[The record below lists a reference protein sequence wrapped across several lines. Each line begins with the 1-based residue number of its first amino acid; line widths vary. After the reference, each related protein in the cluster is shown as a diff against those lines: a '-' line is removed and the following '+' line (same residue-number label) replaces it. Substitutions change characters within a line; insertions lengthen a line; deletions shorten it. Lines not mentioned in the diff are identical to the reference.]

1 MFFDAPPGAQV
12 MLTRKGN
19 FMQSGRAMSG
29 IGIYEK
35 NSLQRTATGKAG
47 AAPVPDPDRQA
58 QIDRTARVLRILAL
72 NARTANLPDPRDVRG
87 ILCDTYG

>member
-1 MFFDAPPGAQV
+1 

-19 FMQSGRAMSG
+19 FIQSGRAMSG

-35 NSLQRTATGKAG
+35 NSLLRTATGKAA

-58 QIDRTARVLRILAL
+58 QIDRTARVLRILA
-72 NARTANLPDPRDVRG
+72 RSGCTANLPDPRDIRG